1 MFDIMCGVHHTLSEN
16 NYSLTLVNTSE
27 EHYPGE
33 KVSEV
38 ITSGSSD
45 GLIIHGSA
53 INKENCKSYSGCRL
67 SHTLS
72 LGIRVLK
79 AAYAG

>member
-33 KVSEV
+33 KSVKLSQAV
-38 ITSGSSD
+38 PPMVLSSTVLP
-45 GLIIHGSA
+45 LIKKLQILFWMQA
-53 INKENCKSYSGCRL
+53 F
-67 SHTLS
+67 HTLS

>member
-53 INKENCKSYSGCRL
+53 INKEIANLILDAGFPHIIIGHPS
-67 SHTLS
+67 
-72 LGIRVLK
+72 LK

>member
-33 KVSEV
+33 KSTKLSQAVPPMV
-38 ITSGSSD
+38 LSSTALP
-45 GLIIHGSA
+45 LIKKLQNLILDAGFPHIIIGHPSF
-53 INKENCKSYSGCRL
+53 E
-67 SHTLS
+67 
-72 LGIRVLK
+72 